1 LHDRFITDNRDD
13 PFNHPIK
20 YDNLIFN
27 SRDFFRH
34 LRCEFRPRKH
44 FRNWLTHF
52 PLRLVDHVIALS
64 EFERDLFIKL
74 GVPAE
79 NVTAIPFAVDL
90 DLIDA
95 TLRDQRLLQ
104 DFVYPRPRILFIGQ
118 LKFRKGFDLLIRA
131 APKVRT
137 VFPTASFIFLT
148 HNLSQHDAFMRIVDE
163 VGAREYVFL
172 VQQRG
177 RADTEPEKMRQYA
190 ASDVFVFP
198 TRYEGFGIPL
208 LEAMACRVPIVTTN
222 IPVIDEIIKDGQTGV
237 LTKLNDPDDLA
248 QKILLVLRNDE
259 LRHRIV
265 DNGRRRV
272 ESLYTDELLG
282 ERTEQVY
289 LQTIR
294 GMSDGAP

>member
-1 LHDRFITDNRDD
+1 
-13 PFNHPIK
+13 
-20 YDNLIFN
+20 
-27 SRDFFRH
+27 
-34 LRCEFRPRKH
+34 
-44 FRNWLTHF
+44 
-52 PLRLVDHVIALS
+52 
-64 EFERDLFIKL
+64 
-74 GVPAE
+74 
-79 NVTAIPFAVDL
+79 
-90 DLIDA
+90 
-95 TLRDQRLLQ
+95 
-104 DFVYPRPRILFIGQ
+104 
-118 LKFRKGFDLLIRA
+118 
-131 APKVRT
+131 
-137 VFPTASFIFLT
+137 
-148 HNLSQHDAFMRIVDE
+148 MRIVDE

-272 ESLYTDELLG
+272 ESFYTDRMLA

-289 LQTIR
+289 FNVR
-294 GMSDGAP
+294 RAGGDSS